1 MGMMRSSMFGITKI
15 FCKEESKQT
24 SDFKF
29 HYLSAD
35 ALAWKWLWQEP
46 QELGAEIR
54 AKNSSGAPSSSAL
67 DIFREEQ
74 AGAAYLW
81 LAHLYGGFQE
91 WLWQGAVTRALRIFK
106 GITL

>member
-46 QELGAEIR
+46 QGQR
-54 AKNSSGAPSSSAL
+54 SGLKTAPGLPAPQL
-67 DIFREEQ
+67 
-74 AGAAYLW
+74 
-81 LAHLYGGFQE
+81 
-91 WLWQGAVTRALRIFK
+91 
-106 GITL
+106 